1 VGGRVGVLH
10 THAQDVER
18 TQREGGGGGAG
29 KEGKGEGGL
38 ALLSMLQALLITGN
52 ARMRLFK
59 KVLCIA
65 VWQREGEMGRGRERE

>member
-1 VGGRVGVLH
+1 
-10 THAQDVER
+10 
-18 TQREGGGGGAG
+18 
-29 KEGKGEGGL
+29 
-38 ALLSMLQALLITGN
+38 MLQALLITGN